1 MILSAFCRRTQNLR
15 SLRACIGKAVQRS
28 QGRELEGKRV
38 LTGKVILSILPGD
51 CFSLCSLQCNGPI
64 CSLAAK
70 NWVEPQPPQ
79 GSNRGIRRIRGKKWS
94 GFPCLLS
101 RIPRFPRLRPS
112 LAAESVSAPLRYDAL
127 KLDLGVVPKVDEQAE
142 LEASRLEI
150 ILNLGAVL
158 FDQFRHCFEL
168 QNDFAI
174 TDKVRLIRFS

>member
-1 MILSAFCRRTQNLR
+1 MGIKPRNTPNTR
-15 SLRACIGKAVQRS
+15 
-28 QGRELEGKRV
+28 KR
-38 LTGKVILSILPGD
+38 
-51 CFSLCSLQCNGPI
+51 NG
-64 CSLAAK
+64 
-70 NWVEPQPPQ
+70 E
-79 GSNRGIRRIRGKKWS
+79 
-94 GFPCLLS
+94 GFPCRL
-101 RIPRFPRLRPS
+101 RRVPRLRPS

-158 FDQFRHCFEL
+158 FDQFRHCFKL